1 MALKNV
7 PFRSEVLA
15 WNPDNLADYFRKVS
29 LSRLCFWLGWYAFS
43 WVDRD
48 WRWNLDRMWKAYGI
62 VVDTRR
68 QTDIAFLVMCP
79 EEKDEGGGPQLHKS
93 LVHTTCASSALQ
105 TVSCQTQPTVIGVQ
119 CYLINNLH

>member
-29 LSRLCFWLGWYAFS
+29 LSLLCFWLGWYAFS
-43 WVDRD
+43 WVGRD
-48 WRWNLDRMWKAYGI
+48 WRWNPDRMWKAYGI

-79 EEKDEGGGPQLHKS
+79 EEKDEGGGPSAAQVPSIYHLCIQCS
-93 LVHTTCASSALQ
+93 TDRVLPDTTHCHRSSVL
-105 TVSCQTQPTVIGVQ
+105 P
-119 CYLINNLH
+119 Y